1 MNCYIK
7 EHPEIND
14 SVPQIDWQIDDG
26 FDFLLPK
33 MQTDVT
39 LEYEN
44 KILIIDAKFY
54 SHNILKNY
62 GKDIHRT
69 GNLYQIFAYV
79 KNKKLNVQG
88 KGIEVSGMLL
98 YAMTSES
105 IQPDSDYV
113 MSGNKISVKTL
124 DLNQDFNVIKNQ
136 LDDIVIRYLN

>member
-1 MNCYIK
+1 
-7 EHPEIND
+7 
-14 SVPQIDWQIDDG
+14 
-26 FDFLLPK
+26 

-54 SHNILKNY
+54 SHNISKNY

-69 GNLYQIFAYV
+69 GNLYQIFTYV
-79 KNKKLNVQG
+79 KNKELEMQG
-88 KGIEVSGMLL
+88 KDMEVSGMLL
-98 YAMTSES
+98 YAKTSES

-124 DLNQDFNVIKNQ
+124 DLNQEFGIIRNQ
-136 LDDIVIRYLN
+136 LDNIIINYLGEIS